1 MSVAA
6 KKAKFP
12 VFRSLLVLILGLGV
26 WQSWFW
32 WQRLTAPVIDEQGA
46 NTLSPKPTQFIVAP
60 GTPGQQIGRELAKAG
75 LIRSADAWKIWTWW
89 QQKQDPQGGFK
100 AGTYL
105 ISTQDS
111 LPTIALKIWRGEL
124 MQTTFTIPEGWS
136 IREMA
141 NYFESIGYFSADDFI
156 AAASNIPSDKYSWLP
171 QDLPHLEGFLY
182 PNTYKITSDRINNP
196 QGIIEVMLTQF
207 QQDALPVYQ
216 QAQTKLSLLEWVTFA
231 SIVEKESV
239 VGEERRLIAGVF
251 ASRLQRGM
259 RLESD
264 PTVEYGL
271 GIKQTADRPLT
282 YKQVDTPSPYN
293 TYRNSGLPPTP
304 IASPGIASLKATLD
318 PEGTEYLFFVARYD
332 GTHVF
337 SRTLAEH
344 VAATKKIRRERQ
356 QKNR

>member
-1 MSVAA
+1 MNSAS

-12 VFRSLLVLILGLGV
+12 IFRSLLVLILGLGI

-32 WQRLTAPVIDEQGA
+32 WQRVNAPVLGA
-46 NTLSPKPTQFIVAP
+46 KGTNISAKPTQFTVSS

-75 LIRSADAWKIWTWW
+75 LISSTDAWKLWVWW
-89 QQKQDPQGGFK
+89 RQKQDPQGGFK

-105 ISTQDS
+105 ISPQDS
-111 LPTIALKIWRGEL
+111 LATIADKIWRGEL

-141 NYFESIGYFSADDFI
+141 NYFESIGYFSADDFV
-156 AAASNIPSDKYSWLP
+156 AAASKIDYDKYPWLP
-171 QDLPHLEGFLY
+171 ANLPHLEGFLY
-182 PNTYKITSDRINNP
+182 PDTYKITSDRINNP
-196 QGIIEVMLTQF
+196 QAIIEVMLTQF

-216 QAQTKLSLLEWVTFA
+216 QAQTQLSLMEWVTLA

-251 ASRLQRGM
+251 TSRLQRGM

-264 PTVEYGL
+264 PTVEYAL

-282 YKQVDTPSPYN
+282 YKQVGTPAPHN
-293 TYRNSGLPPTP
+293 TYVNTGLPPTP
-304 IASPGIASLKATLD
+304 IASPGLASLKATLN
-318 PEGTEYLFFVARYD
+318 PESTDYLFFVARYD

-337 SRTLAEH
+337 SKTLAEH
-344 VAATKKIRRERQ
+344 VAATKRIRRERQ
-356 QKNR
+356 QRN

>member
-1 MSVAA
+1 MNSAA

-12 VFRSLLVLILGLGV
+12 VFRSLLVLILGIGV

-32 WQRLTAPVIDEQGA
+32 WQRITAPVVDTRGT
-46 NTLSPKPTQFIVAP
+46 NTLRTKPTQFTVSP
-60 GTPGQQIGRELAKAG
+60 GTPGQQIGNELAKAG
-75 LIRSADAWKIWTWW
+75 LIRSTDAWKLWTWW
-89 QQKQDPQGGFK
+89 KQKQEPQGGFK

-105 ISTQDS
+105 ISTRDS
-111 LPTIALKIWRGEL
+111 LPAIADKIWRGEL

-141 NYFESIGYFSADDFI
+141 NYFESRGYFSADDFVV
-156 AAASNIPSDKYSWLP
+156 AASQIDYDKYPWLP
-171 QDLPHLEGFLY
+171 ANLPHLEGFLY
-182 PNTYKITSDRINNP
+182 PDTYKITSDRINNP
-196 QGIIEVMLTQF
+196 QAIIEVMLTQF

-216 QAQTKLSLLEWVTFA
+216 QAQTQLSLMEWVTLA

-251 ASRLQRGM
+251 TSRLQRGM

-264 PTVEYGL
+264 PTVEYAL

-282 YKQVDTPSPYN
+282 YRQVATPAPHN
-293 TYRNSGLPPTP
+293 TYVNTGLPPTP
-304 IASPGIASLKATLD
+304 IASPGIASLKATLN
-318 PEGTEYLFFVARYD
+318 PESTEYLFFVARYD

-337 SRTLAEH
+337 SKTLAEH

-356 QKNR
+356 QRN